1 MFQDIAH
8 AFHAGGWGMWPIAAT
23 MVVTIAITIERV
35 IYLFFTISNQKEAVL
50 RELYKYILR
59 GDLGGALR
67 FLDAQKPGPL
77 VKVIK
82 AGLLKVHRSDFEV
95 QAALDQASLQEM
107 PKIEART
114 GYLAVLSNAA
124 VLFGLLGT
132 ITGLIKCFAAVANVD
147 PAQKATILAAGI
159 AEAMNCTAFGLGVSI
174 PALLLFAWIQGRGQH
189 LVDDINEAVV
199 TVMNLVVGNRDQFD
213 LSVLQNAEGQSAAGG
228 KR

>member
-1 MFQDIAH
+1 MFESLVH
-8 AFHAGGWGMWPIAAT
+8 AFKAGGWGMWPIAAT
-23 MVVTIAITIERV
+23 AVTIVAVTVDRI
-35 IYLFFTISNQKEAVL
+35 IYLFFTISNQKESVL

-67 FLDAQKPGPL
+67 FLDSQKAGPI

-132 ITGLIKCFAAVANVD
+132 ISGLITCFGAVANVD
-147 PAQKATILAAGI
+147 PSQKATILAAGI
-159 AEAMNCTAFGLGVSI
+159 AEAMNCTAFGLGTSI
-174 PALLLFAWIQGRGQH
+174 PALLLFAWLQARSQH
-189 LVDDINEAVV
+189 LIDDINESVV

-213 LSVLQNAEGQSAAGG
+213 LTVLQNAEGERAAGG
-228 KR
+228 RR